1 MILIIISII
10 IIIITIIII
19 ISSSSSVPLITSSLP
34 TSNEDKNLSLVISKL
49 ECDSFFKNVGQC
61 IDLNSNSMNN
71 DGDNNN
77 DDELVVLDL
86 IMVSMTPYFG

>member
-1 MILIIISII
+1 M
-10 IIIITIIII
+10 
-19 ISSSSSVPLITSSLP
+19 TSSLP

-49 ECDSFFKNVGQC
+49 ECDSFFKNVGQY

-71 DGDNNN
+71 DDNNNNN
-77 DDELVVLDL
+77 DDDVLVVLDL